1 MKKMNLSNFGKKL
14 KISKRA
20 TKEKILS
27 EEEMFVNMV
36 YTLEL
41 CWGKSNKLYELFKIN
56 ILEYE
61 EDYYQVIESLIQL
74 KYGLWKAEII
84 LWYVFG
90 RIDIDGKMHPLLLQ
104 DDEKEEREVFLKTPS
119 ELWKFLIE
127 LESKKD
133 KEE

>member
-27 EEEMFVNMV
+27 EEETFVNIV

-41 CWGKSNKLYELFKIN
+41 CWGKSNKLYNLFKIN

-90 RIDIDGKMHPLLLQ
+90 RIDIDNKMHPLIMQ
-104 DDEKEEREVFLKTPS
+104 DDDEGEKEIFLKTPS

-127 LESKKD
+127 LEDKKD